1 MVTHFDIITI
11 FEPLWWIGTKPC
23 DWQGG
28 FRCSCDI
35 VQLCLL
41 LSKNDYNPLW
51 TESVLGCL
59 MYSVLRKRVFIFIK
73 INFVLSVCVFLLGY
87 CAFSLLAFCEPLVIS
102 SRFVLKIVCSVCDGI
117 VSRHY
122 TQTLRCY
129 CVLVTF
135 VTLNNWVGI
144 QNFSTL
150 CLKCVCIIWTKWD
163 KFMT

>member
-11 FEPLWWIGTKPC
+11 SETLWQIGTKPC
-23 DWQGG
+23 DWQDG
-28 FRCSCDI
+28 FHHSSDI
-35 VQLCLL
+35 VQLCL
-41 LSKNDYNPLW
+41 SSEFDYDPLW
-51 TESVLGCL
+51 TESVFNCL
-59 MYSVLRKRVFIFIK
+59 MYFVLTKCVFISINNRLLPFFVFIR
-73 INFVLSVCVFLLGY
+73 ILFVL
-87 CAFSLLAFCEPLVIS
+87 SLLAFCKPLDIS
-102 SRFVLKIVCSVCDGI
+102 SHFVLKIVCSVCDGF

-129 CVLVTF
+129 CILVTF

-163 KFMT
+163 RFMK